1 MATSKRLLYVLLWF
15 VLFTF
20 HFSLFTFAGAQAQPA
35 DGDAAKGRVAYVEY
49 NCSWCHGTE
58 GQGGLPAVGPRIARV
73 PRSLESFIGYVR
85 KPTTRMSAYSEAS
98 ISDAAL
104 TDIYAYLRAL
114 PEAKP
119 AADVPLLDQ
128 LRKPGGK

>member
-1 MATSKRLLYVLLWF
+1 MTRTLAAVLAI
-15 VLFTF
+15 VSMT
-20 HFSLFTFAGAQAQPA
+20 GAAFAQPA
-35 DGDAAKGRVAYVEY
+35 AGLVQAPGDAAKGRVAFVEY

-58 GQGGLPAVGPRIARV
+58 GQGSLPAVGPRVARV
-73 PRSLESFIGYVR
+73 PRSLPSFIAYVR

-98 ISDAAL
+98 VSDAVL
-104 TDIYAYLRAL
+104 TDIYAYLRGL

-128 LRKPGGK
+128 MRKPGGR

>member
-1 MATSKRLLYVLLWF
+1 V
-15 VLFTF
+15 
-20 HFSLFTFAGAQAQPA
+20 
-35 DGDAAKGRVAYVEY
+35 DY

-73 PRSLESFIGYVR
+73 PRSLQSFIDYVR
-85 KPTTRMSAYSEAS
+85 KPTIRMSAYSEAS
-98 ISDAAL
+98 VSDAVL

-119 AADVPLLDQ
+119 AAELPLLQ
-128 LRKPGGK
+128 QMRKPGGGRN

>member
-1 MATSKRLLYVLLWF
+1 MAKLQRILYALLFVLLTSH
-15 VLFTF
+15 L
-20 HFSLFTFAGAQAQPA
+20 SLLTSAGAQAPTV
-35 DGDAAKGRVAYVEY
+35 GDAAKGRTAFVEY

-58 GQGGLPAVGPRIARV
+58 GQGGLVAVGPRIARV
-73 PRSLESFIGYVR
+73 ARSVDSFIAYVR

-98 ISDAAL
+98 VSDAVL
-104 TDIYAYLRAL
+104 RDIYAYLRSL

-128 LRKPGGK
+128 LRKPKR

>member
-1 MATSKRLLYVLLWF
+1 MKRLLIAALVTAYA
-15 VLFTF
+15 
-20 HFSLFTFAGAQAQPA
+20 SLAAAQSQPA
-35 DGDAAKGRVAYVEY
+35 PASAAAGDAAKGRVAFVDY

-73 PRSLESFIGYVR
+73 PRSLQSFIEYVR
-85 KPTTRMSAYSEAS
+85 KPTIRMSAYSEAS
-98 ISDAAL
+98 VSDAAL

-119 AADVPLLDQ
+119 AAEVPLLQ
-128 LRKPGGK
+128 QMRKPGGE